1 MKINQK
7 WEWMPEELQE
17 STEELENPARGWYE
31 IYTFRA
37 EDGIHPQELRWSLRE
52 GETLALVL
60 IDLGAY
66 RDRALGHEALE
77 NIRSILIFLC
87 STRRMSY
94 FARCMIQRG
103 KDASGSRKRLILC

>member
-1 MKINQK
+1 MSWINMKINQK

-77 NIRSILIFLC
+77 NIRSI
-87 STRRMSY
+87 
-94 FARCMIQRG
+94 QRG

>member
-37 EDGIHPQELRWSLRE
+37 EDGIHPQEL
-52 GETLALVL
+52 
-60 IDLGAY
+60 
-66 RDRALGHEALE
+66 
-77 NIRSILIFLC
+77 
-87 STRRMSY
+87 
-94 FARCMIQRG
+94 
-103 KDASGSRKRLILC
+103 